1 MRPAP
6 ALAAL
11 ILSAALS
18 WEPHSRVVKTAAASD
33 VGPEERQE
41 ERHTDVVDLSLVTGM
56 GALVQKLQ
64 GRRVLF
70 VGENHDR
77 YEDHLE
83 ELAIVGGL
91 QARGKDFAIGV
102 EFFQQPFQKYLDAYV
117 AGDISEREMLRRTEY
132 FGRWRFDY
140 RLYRPILRFA
150 REHRIPVIA
159 LNLEREITR
168 KIAEGGMRVLTPAER
183 ARIPAEIDR
192 SDKEYRKRIREA
204 FEQHPKSGKIT
215 FEHFLDVQLLWDE
228 GMAARGALYLER
240 HPAKDMVILAG
251 AGHVEYGQGIPQRL
265 LRRVRASSAIV
276 LDGKDRRPDP
286 KLADFLLYPHPEE
299 LPPPG
304 LLGVMLDTDS
314 PGKGIAVR
322 GFTRGSGAKAA
333 GIEVNDRILRIGDEP
348 ISSYSD
354 IRIAMLDR
362 RPGQKVKV
370 EVLRK
375 HMIASDERLTFEIE
389 LHRHGR

>member
-1 MRPAP
+1 VRPVP
-6 ALAAL
+6 ALAGL
-11 ILSAALS
+11 ILSAALL
-18 WEPHSRVVKTAAASD
+18 WQPQGGVAKTAAASG

-56 GALVQKLQ
+56 TALVEKLQ
-64 GRRVLF
+64 GRRVVF

-83 ELAIVGGL
+83 ELAIIEGL
-91 QARGKDFAIGV
+91 QARGRDLAIGV

-117 AGDISEREMLRRTEY
+117 AGEISEKEMLRRTEY
-132 FGRWRFDY
+132 FDRWRFDY
-140 RLYRPILRFA
+140 RLYQPILRFA

-159 LNLEREITR
+159 LNLEREITQ
-168 KIAEGGMRVLTPAER
+168 KVADGGMRALTPAER

-192 SDKEYRKRIREA
+192 SDKEYRKRIQEV
-204 FEQHPKSGKIT
+204 FEQHPKTGKLT

-228 GMAARGALYLER
+228 GMAARGALYLEK

-265 LRRVRASSAIV
+265 LRRARASSAIV
-276 LDGKDRRPDP
+276 LDGTDRRPDP

-299 LPPPG
+299 LSPPA
-304 LLGVMLDTDS
+304 LLGVMLDTKS
-314 PGKGIAVR
+314 VGKGIAVR
-322 GFTRGSGAKAA
+322 GFARGSGAKAA
-333 GIEVNDRILRIGDEP
+333 GIEVNDRILRIDGEP

-375 HMIASDERLTFEIE
+375 HMIASDERLTFEVE
-389 LHRHGR
+389 LR

>member
-1 MRPAP
+1 VRPAP
-6 ALAAL
+6 ALAGL
-11 ILSAALS
+11 ILSAALL
-18 WEPHSRVVKTAAASD
+18 WQPQTGVAKTAGASG

-41 ERHTDVVDLSLVTGM
+41 EPHTDVVDLSLVTNM
-56 GALVQKLQ
+56 TALVEKLQ
-64 GRRVLF
+64 GRRVVF

-83 ELAIVGGL
+83 ELAIIEGL
-91 QARGKDFAIGV
+91 HARGRDLAIGV

-117 AGDISEREMLRRTEY
+117 AGEISETEMLRRTEY
-132 FGRWRFDY
+132 FDRWRFDY
-140 RLYRPILRFA
+140 RLYQPILRFA

-159 LNLEREITR
+159 LNLEREITQ
-168 KIAEGGMRVLTPAER
+168 KVADGGMRALTPAER

-192 SDKEYRKRIREA
+192 NDKAYGKRIREA
-204 FEQHPKSGKIT
+204 FEQHPKTGKLT

-228 GMAARGALYLER
+228 GMAARGALYLEK

-265 LRRVRASSAIV
+265 LRRVRATSAIV
-276 LDGKDRRPDP
+276 LDGTDRRPDP
-286 KLADFLLYPHPEE
+286 KLGDFLLYPRPEE
-299 LPPPG
+299 LPPPA
-304 LLGVMLDTDS
+304 LLGVMLDTKS
-314 PGKGIAVR
+314 AGKGIAVR
-322 GFTRGSGAKAA
+322 GFARGSGAKAA
-333 GIEVNDRILRIGDEP
+333 GIEANDRILRIGGEP

-375 HMIASDERLTFEIE
+375 HMIASDEQLTFEVV
-389 LHRHGR
+389 LH

>member
-6 ALAAL
+6 ALAGL
-11 ILSAALS
+11 ILSAALLWQPYS
-18 WEPHSRVVKTAAASD
+18 GVAKTAAATGS
-33 VGPEERQE
+33 GPQERQE
-41 ERHTDVVDLSLVTGM
+41 ERHTDVVDLSLVTDM
-56 GALVQKLQ
+56 TALIQKLQ
-64 GRRVLF
+64 GRRVVF

-83 ELAIVGGL
+83 ELAIIEGL
-91 QARGKDFAIGV
+91 QGRGRDLAIGV

-117 AGDISEREMLRRTEY
+117 AGDISEQEMLRRTEY
-132 FGRWRFDY
+132 FDRWRFDY
-140 RLYRPILRFA
+140 RLYQPILRFA
-150 REHRIPVIA
+150 RDHRIPVIA
-159 LNLEREITR
+159 LNLEREITQ
-168 KIAEGGMRVLTPAER
+168 KVADGGMRALTPAER
-183 ARIPAEIDR
+183 ARIPAEINR
-192 SDKEYRKRIREA
+192 SDKEYRKRIQEV
-204 FEQHPKSGKIT
+204 FEQHPKTGKLT

-228 GMAARGALYLER
+228 GMAARGALYLEK

-276 LDGKDRRPDP
+276 LDGTDRRPDP
-286 KLADFLLYPHPEE
+286 KLADFLLYPYPEE
-299 LPPPG
+299 LPPPA
-304 LLGVMLDTDS
+304 LLGVMLDTKS
-314 PGKGIAVR
+314 VGKGIAVR
-322 GFTRGSGAKAA
+322 GFARRSGAKAA
-333 GIEVNDRILRIGDEP
+333 GIEVNDRILRIGGEP

-375 HMIASDERLTFEIE
+375 HMIASDERLTFEVV
-389 LHRHGR
+389 LH